1 MPPPPALFVWIG
13 GSLIFTLALVPF
25 ALLSVVILIVVDLLG
40 RRLRGDV
47 VRESS
52 RSLLNL
58 VSFGAFGKPV
68 FAFAIFA
75 EKHLTTR
82 EVLLAFTL
90 YADTLLSI
98 SQVTPRLGRAYRSVY
113 YASREVE
120 TAMDRDFDAV

>member
-1 MPPPPALFVWIG
+1 MPPPAALFVWIG

-68 FAFAIFA
+68 FAFAIFD

-120 TAMDRDFDAV
+120 TAMDRGFDAV